1 MVILVKRK
9 EKTSIKHGKNPLD
22 RTIGEL
28 LDKGVIIV
36 DKDAGPTSHTT
47 ADNLKSILKIERAGH
62 SGTLDPMVTGVLLIG
77 LNKATRLMEY
87 MLKSDKEY
95 VCLMYVHKSVSEE
108 KIREA
113 LVKFTGKIMQTP
125 PIVSAVKRE
134 ERERTIYSIDLLD
147 LADENKSVLF
157 RVKCQHGTYI
167 RKLCTD
173 IGEYLGVGAQ
183 MKELRRTKAG
193 PLTEDEGIISL
204 DKLRNLIELYKETG
218 DGGLETGDIKK
229 ENVYEKELRKYL
241 RPMEDV
247 LKDFKKVYARDNA
260 VNSICHGSDLAVPGV
275 SELDEEISIG
285 EEVAIM
291 TLKSELIAMGIAYM
305 TSKDV
310 MKKDKGAFVKTT
322 KVFMDIDT
330 YPKKWD
336 FNGTIIE
343 ESIESQN

>member
-1 MVILVKRK
+1 MAILVKHK
-9 EKTSIKHGKNPLD
+9 EKTSLKHGKNPEN
-22 RTIGEL
+22 RTIDEL
-28 LDKGVIIV
+28 LDRGIIII

-47 ADNLKSILKIERAGH
+47 ADNVKKILGIEKAGH
-62 SGTLDPMVTGVLLIG
+62 SGTLDPQVTGVLLMG
-77 LNKATRLMEY
+77 LGKATRLMEY

-95 VCLMYVHKSVSEE
+95 VCLMYIHKPTTED
-108 KIREA
+108 KIKDA
-113 LVKFTGKIMQTP
+113 LTKFTGKITQMP

-134 ERERTIYSIDLLD
+134 EREREIYSIDILGIE
-147 LADENKSVLF
+147 DEGQNVLF

-193 PLTEDEGIISL
+193 PLTEDEGIISC
-204 DKLRNLIELYKETG
+204 DKLRNLIELYRDKEIQ
-218 DGGLETGDIKK
+218 GLRDK
-229 ENVYEKELRKYL
+229 EIFEMELRKYI

-247 LKDFKKVYARDNA
+247 LKDFKKVYVRDNA
-260 VNSICHGSDLAVPGV
+260 VNSICHGSDLAIPGV
-275 SELDEEISIG
+275 SELDEDISIG

-291 TLKSELIAMGIAYM
+291 TLKGELIAMGISYM
-305 TSKDV
+305 SSKDV

-330 YPKKWD
+330 YSKRWD
-336 FNGTIIE
+336 FLEIKRNSDE
-343 ESIESQN
+343 EIKSS

>member
-1 MVILVKRK
+1 MAILVKRK

-22 RTIGEL
+22 RTIEEL

-36 DKDAGPTSHTT
+36 DKDAGPTSHTV

-62 SGTLDPMVTGVLLIG
+62 SGTLDPQVTGVLLIG
-77 LNKATRLMEY
+77 LNRATRLMEY

-113 LVKFTGKIMQTP
+113 LEKFTGKIMQTP

-204 DKLRNLIELYKETG
+204 DKLRNLIELYSEHSAS
-218 DGGLETGDIKK
+218 

-275 SELDEEISIG
+275 SELDEDISIG

-291 TLKSELIAMGIAYM
+291 TLKGELIAMGIAYM

-336 FNGTIIE
+336 FDGTIIE
-343 ESIESQN
+343 ESLESQN

>member
-1 MVILVKRK
+1 MAILVKRK
-9 EKTSIKHGKNPLD
+9 EKTSPKHGKTPQE
-22 RTIGEL
+22 RTIDEL
-28 LDKGVIIV
+28 LEKGVIIV

-62 SGTLDPMVTGVLLIG
+62 SGTLDPMVTG
-77 LNKATRLMEY
+77 LNRATRLMEY

-108 KIREA
+108 KIKEA
-113 LVKFTGKIMQTP
+113 LEKFTGKIMQTP

-204 DKLRNLIELYKETG
+204 DKLRNLYELYIEHRAKSVEHSAF
-218 DGGLETGDIKK
+218 E
-229 ENVYEKELRKYL
+229 VELRKYI

-247 LKDFKKVYARDNA
+247 LKDFKKVYTRDNA
-260 VNSICHGSDLAVPGV
+260 VDSICHGSDLAVPGV
-275 SELDEEISIG
+275 SELDEDISIG
-285 EEVAIM
+285 EEIVIM
-291 TLKSELIAMGIAYM
+291 TLKGELIAMGIAYM

-310 MKKDKGAFVKTT
+310 MKKEFLQQSLMWLNHTRIMGITMTITNATLT
-322 KVFMDIDT
+322 K
-330 YPKKWD
+330 
-336 FNGTIIE
+336 
-343 ESIESQN
+343 